1 MKRLYTATVN
11 SLRGLRYGLRH
22 ETALREELIVLA
34 AAVPLGIPIA
44 PTWVWY
50 IAMIGALLGLLSV
63 ELLNTAIEKLAD
75 HTTQERH
82 PQIGMIKDY
91 GSAAVLCMLCVAAL
105 IWIAAIALRLG
116 LFSP

>member
-22 ETALREELIVLA
+22 ETALREELIALA
-34 AAVPLGIPIA
+34 AAIPLGVPIA

-50 IAMIGALLGLLSV
+50 VAMIGALLALLSI

-75 HTTQERH
+75 HTTQGRH
-82 PQIGMIKDY
+82 PEIGMIKDY
-91 GSAAVLCMLCVAAL
+91 GSAAVFVMLCLATL
-105 IWIAAIALRLG
+105 IWIVAVILRLR
-116 LFSP
+116 LF

>member
-1 MKRLYTATVN
+1 VKRLYTATIN

-22 ETALREELIVLA
+22 ESALREELIVLA

-50 IAMIGALLGLLSV
+50 IAMIGALLALLSV

-105 IWIAAIALRLG
+105 IWIAAVVLRFG
-116 LFSP
+116 PF

>member
-1 MKRLYTATVN
+1 VKRLYTATVN
-11 SLRGLRYGLRH
+11 SLRGLRYGFCH
-22 ETALREELIVLA
+22 EAAVREELIVLA
-34 AAVPLGIPIA
+34 AAVPLGVLIA

-50 IAMIGALLGLLSV
+50 IAMVGVLLAVLSV

-75 HTTQERH
+75 HTTQGRH

-105 IWIAAIALRLG
+105 IWIAAIGLRLG
-116 LFSP
+116 LVSG